1 MTSKNNPVPGPLTD
15 NSESWQRTLSILAG
29 IRQVALEMRE
39 EANQIEAAYP
49 NKMIKPGHGERADIV
64 SILSETYASMAID
77 VRRVARSC
85 GLKMPD
91 ELRRCFSELTTVDL
105 STLR

>member
-1 MTSKNNPVPGPLTD
+1 MTSKTNPTPGPLTD
-15 NSESWQRTLSILAG
+15 DTESWKRTLSILAG
-29 IRQVALEMRE
+29 IRQVRQEMRE
-39 EANQIEAAYP
+39 EADQIEAKYP
-49 NKMIKPGHGERADIV
+49 NQMIKPGHGERADIV

-91 ELRRCFSELTTVDL
+91 ELR
-105 STLR
+105 